1 MLILWIMHNIP
12 SINEI
17 VKLPVETIRYIKKT
31 SELYV
36 QVIGCESEFENMC
49 VCVSVCVWDIDGLVS
64 ILWKSQLQV
73 CKLQVFQ

>member
-1 MLILWIMHNIP
+1 MVWSNVDLIIMHNIP

-49 VCVSVCVWDIDGLVS
+49 VCVCVCETLMG
-64 ILWKSQLQV
+64 
-73 CKLQVFQ
+73 

>member
-1 MLILWIMHNIP
+1 MHNIP

-49 VCVSVCVWDIDGLVS
+49 VCVYVCVCETLMG
-64 ILWKSQLQV
+64 
-73 CKLQVFQ
+73 

>member
-49 VCVSVCVWDIDGLVS
+49 VCLCVWDIDGLVS

>member
-1 MLILWIMHNIP
+1 MHNIP

-49 VCVSVCVWDIDGLVS
+49 VCVCVCETLMG
-64 ILWKSQLQV
+64 
-73 CKLQVFQ
+73 